1 MAKQTWLLVANGSE
15 AVIYKYLA
23 AGTALEE
30 VGGVGNGTRRYR
42 DQDLVTDRPGVMS
55 GGGSHIHGKDAMTS
69 EMSPSDKAKK
79 DFAKEVIDELDQA
92 RRQDK
97 LHGVDI
103 IAEPSMLGLLREAMD
118 NNMQKLID
126 KSVSK
131 DGIGKSAEE
140 LLDLIEKA

>member
-1 MAKQTWLLVANGSE
+1 MTQQTWWVVANGSE

-30 VGGVGNGTRRYR
+30 LGGVGNGTRRYR
-42 DQDLVTDRPGVMS
+42 NQDLVTDRPGVMS

-69 EMSPSDKAKK
+69 ETSPSDKAKQ

-103 IAEPSMLGLLREAMD
+103 IAEPSMLGLLRDAMD
-118 NNMQKLID
+118 NNMHKLID

-131 DGIGKSAEE
+131 DGIGKSQEA
-140 LLDLIEKA
+140 LLNLIKKA